1 MKECRTTYSYLIEH
15 MQEPSFLKVWD
26 IAFDFVRKLPS
37 DLCDELHESL
47 NRGVDV
53 LDSEPLLQMYIYAF
67 GKMHKAKLQYAF
79 EHMHKNTV
87 KYSEVEIVDYGCGQG
102 LATICYHDYLQEH
115 NIGQKVKRI
124 ILIEPSSMALSRA
137 ELLCARFFPEAEIIA
152 INKQFDNL
160 AKEDL
165 NLSSE
170 IPTIHLLS
178 NILDVE
184 SYDLQHFSQIVKEQ
198 SVGDNEYVIVS
209 PIQSTMRIQRL
220 RDFVAIIEKHIY
232 FEKFLDKRQLNSE
245 KEWTCVVFLCSQRD
259 VIEYDCDKV
268 FEEAGKI
275 AENENKVHNEDYYR
289 DIFHKLQVCAKLGD
303 AKCQNLLGIWYNKG
317 IGIEKNYEL
326 ALEWYKKSSEQE
338 YAKAYSNL
346 GDLYYYGE
354 GVGEDLEKAVEY
366 YTIGANL
373 NSPICMYNLAYCYY
387 SGEGVEKDERKAFDL
402 YKKSAELGYCPAQE
416 ELGKIYKRGLMGKKE
431 SPKMSFNWYF
441 KAAEQGSDT
450 GEFYMGYF
458 YAKGYGVK
466 KDVNQSFE
474 WYSKAVKHGNPHAL
488 NNFAYCYEQGIGT
501 SIDLPKAAYYYEKA
515 AKMGNT
521 TAQKNLAKCYK
532 KGIGVNIDPPMA
544 FLWTLEA
551 AKGTDLESQK
561 YIALYYLKGYGTD
574 RSHKE
579 SLMWYARYYLRNIFS
594 DVNQAFNAFVEKAKK
609 NDAHSLYIV
618 GKCLQYGIA
627 TDKNITKAN
636 SYFEKAANLGH
647 VESLIKLRRK
657 SSLCELCSSQEEKE
671 IIKDPFGVTY
681 SKNKK
686 ILISTGYINAEEY
699 KIADGTRIICD
710 NAFYYASINKV
721 IIPPSVL
728 LIGKNPFSG
737 YKDGWG
743 EKYYINNIESHS
755 CNFVV
760 SDYALYTRDMKKL
773 ISYFGK
779 DSKFA
784 IPQGVE
790 IIGERAF
797 ADRYNLVEVIF
808 PEGLCSIQDEAFI
821 YCTKLRKI
829 DFPVSVTTI
838 GTRCFYGCINLS
850 EVLSLG
856 TIRIIPQETFMG
868 CNITLLTF
876 PNTLVEIEN
885 NAFNS
890 NNNLQNV
897 TLPDSVRAIGD
908 CCFAYCGISN
918 ISLNSNLQKIGDFC
932 FFTCQIDR
940 IKIPSQ
946 VKSIGINP
954 FIGTQHIE
962 CIDNE
967 RFVSENGLLYGK
979 ENGGVIAHYEDSE
992 IALYPPISR
1001 VNSFAFY
1008 MSKVTDVFMGANVV
1022 DLEPWAFYQAE
1033 KLERIIW
1040 QKSNIEEIPE
1050 GCLGK
1055 CTNLTKIIIPAS
1067 VKEIKRGSLFDC
1079 YELRKIRFE
1088 GKYTKANEKMFE
1100 RIQRPLSIPK
1110 AYESPHHFMGS
1121 TISESY
1127 GRENI
1132 DFSSFT
1138 KIEISVPYGCSEMY
1152 KFETIY
1158 ENYPHDEYGS
1168 YGYGMDRTFVLS
1180 DDGRE

>member
-26 IAFDFVRKLPS
+26 IALDFVRKLPS

-232 FEKFLDKRQLNSE
+232 FEQFLDKRQLNSE

-338 YAKAYSNL
+338 YAEAYSNL

-431 SPKMSFNWYF
+431 SPKMSFNWYS

-450 GEFYMGYF
+450 GEFYMGFF
-458 YAKGYGVK
+458 YAKGYGVE
-466 KDVNQSFE
+466 KDVNCSFE
-474 WYSKAVKHGNPHAL
+474 WYSKAAKQDNPHAL
-488 NNFAYCYEQGIGT
+488 NNFAYCYEHGIGT
-501 SIDLPKAAYYYEKA
+501 SINLPKAAYFYEKA
-515 AKMGNT
+515 AKMGNI

-532 KGIGVNIDPPMA
+532 NGIGVTVNPKMA
-544 FLWTLEA
+544 FTWTLEA
-551 AKGTDLESQK
+551 AKSADLESQK

-574 RSHKE
+574 KSHEE
-579 SLMWYARYYLRNIFS
+579 SLIWYAKHYHKIDIS
-594 DVNQAFNAFVEKAKK
+594 SVNQAFNAFLEKAKQ
-609 NDAHSLYIV
+609 NDVQSLYIV

-627 TDKNITKAN
+627 IGKNISRAN
-636 SYFEKAANLGH
+636 MYFEKAANLGH
-647 VESLIKLRRK
+647 VESLIKIRRK
-657 SSLCELCSSQEEKE
+657 SSLCELCSFKEEKD
-671 IIKDPFGVTY
+671 IIKDSYGVSY
-681 SKNKK
+681 SKDKK
-686 ILISTGYINAEEY
+686 VLISTGYINAKEY

-710 NAFYYASINKV
+710 NAFYNASINKV
-721 IIPPSVL
+721 IIPSSVL
-728 LIGKNPFSG
+728 IIGKNPFSG
-737 YKDGWG
+737 YEDNWE
-743 EKYYINNIESHS
+743 EKYYIDNIENHS

-760 SDYALYTRDMKKL
+760 SDYALYTSDKKKL

-779 DSKFA
+779 DSKFS
-784 IPQGVE
+784 ISQGVE
-790 IIGERAF
+790 IVGERAF
-797 ADRYNLVEVIF
+797 ANKSNLVDVIF
-808 PEGLCSIQDEAFI
+808 PESLCRIQDEAFI
-821 YCTKLRKI
+821 YCTKLSKI
-829 DFPVSVTTI
+829 DLPVSVTSI
-838 GTRCFYGCINLS
+838 GTRCFYGCENLS
-850 EVLSLG
+850 EVISLG
-856 TIRIIPQETFMG
+856 SICVINQETFMG
-868 CNITLLTF
+868 CNISVLTL
-876 PNTLVEIEN
+876 PKSLVEIQN
-885 NAFNS
+885 SAFNS
-890 NNNLQNV
+890 NYNLKSV
-897 TLPDSVRAIGD
+897 ILPDSVKIIGGS
-908 CCFAYCGISN
+908 CFAYCGISS
-918 ISLNSNLQKIGDFC
+918 IVLNDNLQRIGDFC
-932 FFTCQIDR
+932 FFKCLIE
-940 IKIPSQ
+940 KLAIPAQ
-946 VKSIGINP
+946 VNDIGVNP
-954 FIGTQHIE
+954 FVGTKHID
-962 CIDNE
+962 CKHNGKY
-967 RFVSENGLLYGK
+967 VAENGMLYDK
-979 ENGGVIAHYEDSE
+979 ENGSLIAHYEDSE
-992 IALYPPISR
+992 IALYPPLCRI
-1001 VNSFAFY
+1001 NSFAFY
-1008 MSKVTDVFMGANVV
+1008 NSSVTDVFMGANVV
-1022 DLEPWAFYQAE
+1022 DIEPWAFYQAE
-1033 KLERIIW
+1033 KLEKLIW
-1040 QKSNIEEIPE
+1040 QKSKIKEIPE
-1050 GCLGK
+1050 GCFGK
-1055 CTNLTKIIIPAS
+1055 CSSLYKISIPTS
-1067 VKEIKRGSLFDC
+1067 VEEVKKGALFDS
-1079 YELRKIRFE
+1079 YGLKKIRFE
-1088 GKYTKANEKMFE
+1088 GKYTKANEKIFE
-1100 RIQRPLSIPK
+1100 RIQRPQGMPQT
-1110 AYESPHHFMGS
+1110 YEPPQHFMGS
-1121 TISESY
+1121 AITESCS
-1127 GRENI
+1127 RQII
-1132 DFSSFT
+1132 DFNSFT
-1138 KIEISVPYGCSEMY
+1138 KIEISVPIGCLGMY
-1152 KFETIY
+1152 RFETIY
-1158 ENYPHDEYGS
+1158 ENYPHNEYSS
-1168 YGYGMDRTFVLS
+1168 YGYGMDRTFVICE
-1180 DDGRE
+1180 DGKE